1 MPINRGFLYI
11 KGNIMDII
19 RSKYV
24 FHKIELEEGKCCIRF
39 LEHCFRSVFKTIF
52 GLIHPSTHGLLFVRL
67 EVHNKEKGAFPLPY
81 SF

>member
-1 MPINRGFLYI
+1 
-11 KGNIMDII
+11 MDII

-24 FHKIELEEGKCCIRF
+24 FHMIGLEEGKCCIRF

-52 GLIHPSTHGLLFVRL
+52 ILIRQSTNDLLFVRL